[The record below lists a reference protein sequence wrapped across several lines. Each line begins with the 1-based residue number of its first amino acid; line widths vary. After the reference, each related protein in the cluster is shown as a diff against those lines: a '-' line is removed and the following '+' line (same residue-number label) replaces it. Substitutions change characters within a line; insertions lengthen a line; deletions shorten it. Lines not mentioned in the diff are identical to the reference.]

1 MKQRNP
7 SLHRSPRL
15 QGRLNWALLAP
26 GADAPA
32 PGKYPVA
39 LPEKFDGAPASFPM
53 FLAQAKLYIQGRA
66 RNFPDDRTKV
76 HFLISLLKDQAAKWA
91 LPLLRQDSPLL
102 ADYTGFFLFVS
113 RRVSKDFINI
123 QSNQSIVSS
132 HIYKQLL
139 RNFHKA

>member
-1 MKQRNP
+1 LP
-7 SLHRSPRL
+7 
-15 QGRLNWALLAP
+15 AP

-76 HFLISLLKDQAAKWA
+76 HFLISLLKDQAARVGVA
-91 LPLLRQDSPLL
+91 ATQARLPLAGRLYGVL
-102 ADYTGFFLFVS
+102 
-113 RRVSKDFINI
+113 
-123 QSNQSIVSS
+123 QS
-132 HIYKQLL
+132 
-139 RNFHKA
+139 